1 MTTAIGRAGDPSA
14 TPKAA
19 IYNAHYVCSALDDG
33 ALLIDPAAIAEQITD
48 RHREIVVC
56 SVSARRA
63 IPAAEQLS
71 RLGYDRVHHLAGG
84 YAAWHRRTTP
94 R

>member
-19 IYNAHYVCSALDDG
+19 MSNAHYVCSALDSFAHRPRGPRG
-33 ALLIDPAAIAEQITD
+33 AD
-48 RHREIVVC
+48 HRPPSRIVVC

-63 IPAAEQLS
+63 IPAADQLS
-71 RLGYDRVHHLAGG
+71 RLGYDRVHYLAGG
-84 YAAWHRRTTP
+84 YVAWHRRTTP